1 MSLRL
6 WAVSPHLKK
15 GDGQTSFPLK
25 GGIAMVVTWE
35 QLYEIASLFVQVG
48 ILICAII
55 TAKKK

>member
-1 MSLRL
+1 
-6 WAVSPHLKK
+6 
-15 GDGQTSFPLK
+15 
-25 GGIAMVVTWE
+25 MVVTWE